1 MVAWMTTTFH
11 AGLKPPNNWVS
22 REHTGCMDNWSEH
35 TGCMCMT
42 NTFQVSRY
50 IVVAWCTCSHAL
62 VC

>member
-11 AGLKPPNNWVS
+11 AGLKPPNNCVS

-42 NTFQVSRY
+42 NTF
-50 IVVAWCTCSHAL
+50 
-62 VC
+62 